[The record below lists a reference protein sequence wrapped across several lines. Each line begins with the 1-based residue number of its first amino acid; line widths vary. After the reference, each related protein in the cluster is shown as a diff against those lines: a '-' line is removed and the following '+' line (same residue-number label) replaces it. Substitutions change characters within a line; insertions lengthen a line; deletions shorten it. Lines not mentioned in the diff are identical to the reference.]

1 MIGEKIHS
9 FVRQGATCQATLQ
22 TRHAAATDT
31 VYYFAYGAN
40 MASSTL
46 IRRDIKPLSACP
58 AKLPPHQ
65 SIAFRHRGGY
75 ATITDTSA
83 PNTAGSAI
91 IPWLN
96 PSAYAAVS
104 DAAGFT
110 SRAVVGGGLRD
121 RCIVY
126 NGPHGVLYEL
136 HRADLRKL
144 ASRETGYALGSIEIF
159 PYAGERMVAFL
170 FMSQALLLLPVSMPP
185 QRRYLELM
193 LEGAKM
199 HGLAPEYIQ
208 WLESLPWA
216 RPGGLGAEYF
226 DTPSELLA
234 RSAVLTVLALASY
247 YMFYAAVH

>member
-22 TRHAAATDT
+22 TRHAAATDP
-31 VYYFAYGAN
+31 VHYFAYGAN

-65 SIAFRHRGGY
+65 SIAFRHS
-75 ATITDTSA
+75 TITDTSA

-91 IPWLN
+91 IPWLT

-144 ASRETGYALGSIEIF
+144 ASRETGYVLGSTEILS
-159 PYAGERMVAFL
+159 YAGERTDALL
-170 FMSQALLLLPVSMPP
+170 FVSQALLLLPVSVPP

-199 HGLAPEYIQ
+199 HRLAPEYIQ
-208 WLESLPWA
+208 WLEGLTWA
-216 RPGGLGAEYF
+216 QPGGLGAEYF
-226 DTPSELLA
+226 ATPSELLA